1 MKLFKKV
8 LAIAM
13 ASALALTLLVGC
25 GGNGK
30 TTYTIVDYMNDVAVI
45 GQDNKTYKAD
55 AEMDNAAK
63 NVASV
68 LANVGANN
76 FDELG
81 KKVGQNK
88 ELQESI
94 MKAAGVNNSTVNKYL
109 YELAYTFVASDIKTD
124 IADAKD
130 ISRQQAA
137 DLLNTHSNHH
147 IYISAPEAAKEYRDP
162 NHPEFG
168 FELDES
174 KMEDTACVGTAE
186 VKVGNRAY
194 LLVIF
199 RTAVKAAK

>member
-30 TTYTIVDYMNDVAVI
+30 TTFTIVDYMNDMAVI
-45 GQDNKTYKAD
+45 EKGNKTYKAD

-68 LANVGANN
+68 LANVGANDV
-76 FDELG
+76 DELR
-81 KKVGQNK
+81 KKVGQNE
-88 ELQESI
+88 ELLKSI
-94 MKAAGVNNSTVNKYL
+94 KKAAGVNDSTVNKYL
-109 YELAYTFVASDIKTD
+109 YELDYTFVTSDIKTD
-124 IADAKD
+124 IADAKE
-130 ISRQQAA
+130 ISMYQVQELVYGRHM
-137 DLLNTHSNHH
+137 N
-147 IYISAPEAAKEYRDP
+147 ISTPEAAKEYHDP
-162 NHPEFG
+162 DHPQWG
-168 FELDES
+168 FDIDES
-174 KMEDTACVGTAE
+174 KMEDTVCVGTAE

>member
-25 GGNGK
+25 GKDGGK
-30 TTYTIVDYMNDVAVI
+30 TTFTIVDYMNDMVVM
-45 GQDNKTYKAD
+45 GKENKTYKAD

-68 LANVGANN
+68 LANVGANDA
-76 FDELG
+76 DELS
-81 KKVGQNK
+81 KKVGQSE
-88 ELQESI
+88 ELQKSI
-94 MKAAGVNNSTVNKYL
+94 MKAAGVNDSTVNKYL

-124 IADAKD
+124 IADAKE
-130 ISRQQAA
+130 ISAQQAQE
-137 DLLNTHSNHH
+137 LVYGRHMN
-147 IYISAPEAAKEYRDP
+147 ISTPEAAKDYYDSER
-162 NHPEFG
+162 PELG
-168 FELDES
+168 FDIDES
-174 KMEDTACVGTAE
+174 KMEDTVCVGTAE
-186 VKVGNRAY
+186 VKVGNRTY